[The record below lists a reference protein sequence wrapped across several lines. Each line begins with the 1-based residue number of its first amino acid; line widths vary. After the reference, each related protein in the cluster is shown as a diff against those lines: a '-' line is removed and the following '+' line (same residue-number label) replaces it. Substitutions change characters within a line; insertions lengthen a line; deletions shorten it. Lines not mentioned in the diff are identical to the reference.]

1 VKKII
6 YSALTMRTKHER
18 TNTEHKNGVKK
29 MRDILREAAA
39 LSVLAGLTLLVGAWS
54 MVLGG

>member
-1 VKKII
+1 METV
-6 YSALTMRTKHER
+6 
-18 TNTEHKNGVKK
+18 

>member
-1 VKKII
+1 
-6 YSALTMRTKHER
+6 MRTNHER
-18 TNTEHKNGVKK
+18 TNTEHKYGVTK

>member
-1 VKKII
+1 
-6 YSALTMRTKHER
+6 
-18 TNTEHKNGVKK
+18 

-39 LSVLAGLTLLVGAWS
+39 LSVLVSLTLLVGAWS